1 MLLIHPENQLS
12 LQVPSQRYM
21 VFVLAFI
28 FYFAAAVYCIYIS
41 RQPGSIAAIWYA
53 NAIIVM
59 FLQRV
64 AYRDWPVML
73 MLAVVGNLA
82 ANLLFKDGIGLSL
95 SFIPGN
101 LLEISLAAY
110 CLRRFI
116 PLRQSMQ
123 DPVLLLKMLAL
134 MLLPAVVSAS
144 AGALVLSLY
153 GLVSYT
159 QAWLFLF
166 TGSVVGLISILPIGI
181 LLVSYGWQDFIQ
193 VNQSFTFL
201 MCILLALLIA
211 LFGFVYLPDPYIY
224 ISATLILVAFIGRF
238 PGIAVAVLVYSI
250 IISTLIALGF
260 FQSSVQGQYV
270 NSESYLYLP
279 LIMTLLQPLL
289 LGAAMQRLRTVKS

>member
-1 MLLIHPENQLS
+1 
-12 LQVPSQRYM
+12 
-21 VFVLAFI
+21 
-28 FYFAAAVYCIYIS
+28 
-41 RQPGSIAAIWYA
+41 
-53 NAIIVM
+53 
-59 FLQRV
+59 
-64 AYRDWPVML
+64 
-73 MLAVVGNLA
+73 
-82 ANLLFKDGIGLSL
+82 
-95 SFIPGN
+95 
-101 LLEISLAAY
+101 
-110 CLRRFI
+110 
-116 PLRQSMQ
+116 
-123 DPVLLLKMLAL
+123 MLAL
-134 MLLPAVVSAS
+134 MLLPAVDSAS
-144 AGALVLSLY
+144 AGALGLSLY
-153 GLVSYT
+153 GLDSYT

>member
-1 MLLIHPENQLS
+1 M
-12 LQVPSQRYM
+12 
-21 VFVLAFI
+21 
-28 FYFAAAVYCIYIS
+28 
-41 RQPGSIAAIWYA
+41 
-53 NAIIVM
+53 
-59 FLQRV
+59 
-64 AYRDWPVML
+64 
-73 MLAVVGNLA
+73 
-82 ANLLFKDGIGLSL
+82 
-95 SFIPGN
+95 
-101 LLEISLAAY
+101 
-110 CLRRFI
+110 
-116 PLRQSMQ
+116 
-123 DPVLLLKMLAL
+123 
-134 MLLPAVVSAS
+134 
-144 AGALVLSLY
+144 
-153 GLVSYT
+153 
-159 QAWLFLF
+159 
-166 TGSVVGLISILPIGI
+166 GLISILPIGI